1 MVFENYNVAL
11 TSNGLAGYRQLKRT
25 EDSQK
30 EVLKADAFVK
40 RETEYFKN
48 NIGKIS
54 SAEEFVK
61 DTRILRFALSSY
73 GLEEELFKTAYIK
86 RVLESDLTDTASAA
100 NRISDPRWQNFAQA
114 FIKSVPELPG
124 PLQEGFS
131 DKQIAKS
138 YAIEL
143 SRYKTDTQID
153 TLKSES
159 DKFRTLMKNIKTTD
173 DLFKPENRAALTFIK
188 KAFNVEN
195 DTASNEQIAGYLN
208 ATNFSATPPERWQ
221 NARKALSFFD
231 DIAEAKSVGTT
242 TSKDTKPNSEKVI
255 ETVIKNRFE
264 QELKNASGVS
274 DYNTKAEAFR
284 TVIRNLTS
292 ADDIDSLLDDK
303 ATMKFLK
310 EAFNLGKDITDN
322 QTVKTYLT
330 QTDDTGIPTAWKQV
344 RELLNFHTITDEAP
358 YSAPTYGELSGV
370 LTKHKEREI
379 RVGSNIDR
387 FDRLKKEADY
397 FKLNINLTAS
407 NENIT
412 SNSRLLRFAMNSF
425 GIDTVAL
432 DSQKALKVLN
442 NDYDF
447 KPNLSSDTRLKEFQ
461 KAYSFSISKNTL
473 RTLDD
478 DIGKKTEDAF
488 LKTTLIAA
496 VGNSDEDLRLA
507 LYFEDR
513 ISQVAQKEKNNKVG
527 WLRIIGEPPLATA
540 FQRVFG
546 LPSSIGKLDV
556 DAQKEVYA
564 KRASSVLGS
573 SDLGKFSEKDF
584 RDKFINL
591 FLSRSN
597 NSRFNSSSASIAST
611 ILNGGG

>member
-11 TSNGLAGYRQLKRT
+11 TSNGLAGFRQLKKT

-48 NIGKIS
+48 NIGKIT
-54 SAEEFVK
+54 SADEFVK

-114 FIKSVPELPG
+114 FIKSTPELPG
-124 PLQEGFS
+124 PLQEGFG

-138 YAIEL
+138 YAVEL
-143 SRYKTDTQID
+143 SRYKTDAQID
-153 TLKSES
+153 TLNDEA
-159 DKFRTLMKNIKTTD
+159 DKFRSLMKNIKTTD
-173 DLFKPENRAALTFIK
+173 DLFKSENRAALKFIK
-188 KAFNVEN
+188 QAFNVEN
-195 DTASNEQIAGYLN
+195 DPSSNEQIAGFLN
-208 ATNFSATPPERWQ
+208 ATTFSASPPEGWQ
-221 NARKALSFFD
+221 EARKALSFFD
-231 DIAEAKSVGTT
+231 DIAQGEAIGAKTT
-242 TSKDTKPNSEKVI
+242 KDTKPNSDKVI
-255 ETVIKNRFE
+255 ENVIRIRFE

-284 TVIRNLTS
+284 TTVRNLTGT
-292 ADDIDSLLDDK
+292 DDIDGLLDDTK
-303 ATMKFLK
+303 TMKFLK
-310 EAFNLGKDITDN
+310 ESFNLNTDTTDN
-322 QTVKTYLT
+322 ATIKTYLT
-330 QTDDTGIPTAWKQV
+330 QTDDTTIPTAWKQV

-358 YSAPTYGELSGV
+358 YSAPTYNELSSV
-370 LTKHKEREI
+370 IAKHKEREV
-379 RVGSNIDR
+379 RVGSTIDR

-397 FKLNINLTAS
+397 FRININLTAT

-412 SNSRLLRFAMNSF
+412 GNSRLLRFAMNSF
-425 GIDTVAL
+425 GLDTAAL
-432 DSQKALKVLN
+432 DNQKALKVLN
-442 NDYDF
+442 NKYNF
-447 KPNLSSDTRLKEFQ
+447 NENIPSDNKWKEFQ
-461 KAYSFSISKNTL
+461 KAYSFTISKNTL

-478 DIGKKTEDAF
+478 DIGKKTEEAF
-488 LKTTLIAA
+488 LKTTFIAA

-513 ISQVAQKEKNNKVG
+513 IQQIAQKEKNNKVG
-527 WLRIIGEPPLATA
+527 WLRIIGEPPVATA

-564 KRASSVLGS
+564 QRASRVLGS

-584 RDKFINL
+584 RDKFMNL

-597 NSRFNSSSASIAST
+597 NSSFSSSSASIAMT